1 MPLIKRKI
9 IERNIIANFVGRG
22 WTALMA
28 LLFIPIYIKFLG
40 MEAFGLVGFFVTLQT
55 LFLVLVT
62 GLSTTVTREL
72 ARLSTQPGTDQ
83 KKRDLV
89 RTLEVVYWALA
100 IAMAFIVI
108 SLSPIISNDWI
119 MTQHLP
125 VSSVQQAVMMMGLVI
140 AFDLP
145 LSLYYGGLIGLQ
157 KQVLYNGV
165 DVVSATFRGI
175 GAVAVLWIVS
185 PTVQAFFEWQIVISI
200 AQTFLAAL
208 VLWRNLPLTGS
219 PARPQKSYFNEIWRF
234 TAGVT
239 GISILGGVVL
249 QMDKVILSK
258 MLALESFGF
267 YVLASGVASVVLLA
281 ATPFFTAIF
290 PRLSQL
296 VVDDDKT
303 GLKNLYHDSC
313 QSVSVIILPMAVII
327 ALFAPEILQ
336 MWTGNPVIASET
348 HVIASVLVV
357 GAALNALMYMPYA
370 LQLANDWTKLALYQN
385 LVSIIVLVPGIILLT
400 QRYGGVGAAMVL
412 VLLYSGYV
420 FITVQLMHRRLLRG
434 EQRQWYLVD
443 VGLPFIGAFSIPCLG
458 RLWFP
463 QYTSNLIVLADL
475 FIISLMTFA
484 ITALMTPHPRSW
496 IIHNFKSL
504 KRAFIDN
511 LRAD

>member
-1 MPLIKRKI
+1 
-9 IERNIIANFVGRG
+9 
-22 WTALMA
+22 MA
-28 LLFIPIYIKFLG
+28 LLFFPIYIKFLG
-40 MEAFGLVGFFVTLQT
+40 IEAFGLVGFFMTLQT

-62 GLSTTVTREL
+62 GLSITVNREL

-100 IAMAFIVI
+100 GATACIVI
-108 SLSPIISNDWI
+108 FLSPIISNNWI

-125 VSSVQQAVMMMGLVI
+125 ASSVQQAVMMMGFVI

-175 GAVAVLWIVS
+175 GAVVILWIVS

-208 VLWRNLPLTGS
+208 VLWRNLPRTGS
-219 PARPQKSYFNEIWRF
+219 PARLQNSYFNEIWRF

-239 GISILGGVVL
+239 GISIMGGVL
-249 QMDKVILSK
+249 MQMDKVILSK
-258 MLALESFGF
+258 MLTLEPFG
-267 YVLASGVASVVLLA
+267 YYILASGFASVVLLA
-281 ATPFFTAIF
+281 VTPFFTAIF

-296 VVDDDKT
+296 VIEDDKT
-303 GLKNLYHDSC
+303 GLKNLYHKSC
-313 QSVSVIILPMAVII
+313 QFVSVIILPTAVIS

-336 MWTGNPVIASET
+336 MWTGNHLITSET
-348 HVIASVLVV
+348 HLIASVLVV
-357 GAALNALMYMPYA
+357 GAALNALMNMPFA
-370 LQLANDWTKLALYQN
+370 LQLANGWTKLAFYQN
-385 LVSIIVLVPGIILLT
+385 LVSIMIFIPGVILLT
-400 QRYGGVGAAMVL
+400 ERYGGVGAAIML
-412 VLLYSGYV
+412 ALLYMGYV
-420 FITVQLMHRRLLRG
+420 SIIVQLMHRRLLRG

-443 VGLPFIGAFSIPCLG
+443 VGLPFIGAFTIPCLG

-463 QYTSNLIVLADL
+463 QYTSTLIVLTDL
-475 FIISLMTFA
+475 FIISFMTVA
-484 ITALMTPHPRSW
+484 ITTLMTPHPRSW
-496 IIHNFKSL
+496 VIHNLKSL
-504 KRAFIDN
+504 KRVFIDKS
-511 LRAD
+511 RAD